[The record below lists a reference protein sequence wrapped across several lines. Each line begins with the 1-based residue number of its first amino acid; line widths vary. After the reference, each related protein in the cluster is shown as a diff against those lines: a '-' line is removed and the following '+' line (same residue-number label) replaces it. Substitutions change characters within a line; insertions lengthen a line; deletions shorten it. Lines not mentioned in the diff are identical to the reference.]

1 MQYKFPENFWW
12 GAATSGP
19 QSEGRFNKAH
29 RNIFDYWYDTDPDA
43 FFDKVG
49 PNVASNFY
57 NSFREDIDLMKQ
69 VGLNS
74 VRTSIQWSRLIKDFE
89 TGEVDADAV
98 RFYNEVIDEF
108 IAKGI
113 RPVMNLVHF
122 DIPVELLHQYGGW
135 ESKKVVDLFVIFA
148 RKCYELFGDRVKDW
162 ITFNEPMVIPEGG
175 YLYKFH
181 YPLKVD
187 GKAAVQIIYNIN
199 LASAKAVQAYHEYR
213 DKAGIKDGRIGI
225 VINLTP
231 AYPRSESPEDVA
243 AAHFA
248 EIFKNNAFLDP
259 AVKGEFPAELV
270 KILTDDGVI
279 WESEPEELEIIR
291 NNTVDYLGVNYYH
304 PARAKA
310 RETALD
316 ESLGW
321 LPEKHF
327 EDYEWPEA
335 RINPHRGWE
344 IYPKAIYDIAIN
356 VRDNYGNIPWY
367 ISENGMGVEGEA
379 KFRNADGVIDDDY
392 RIDFIKEHLEWLHKG
407 IEEGANCFGY
417 HLWTPI
423 DCWSWMNAY
432 KNRYGLIAV
441 DDLATQKKTIKKSGV
456 WFKSLSENNGF

>member
-1 MQYKFPENFWW
+1 
-12 GAATSGP
+12 
-19 QSEGRFNKAH
+19 
-29 RNIFDYWYDTDPDA
+29 
-43 FFDKVG
+43 
-49 PNVASNFY
+49 
-57 NSFREDIDLMKQ
+57 
-69 VGLNS
+69 
-74 VRTSIQWSRLIKDFE
+74 
-89 TGEVDADAV
+89 
-98 RFYNEVIDEF
+98 
-108 IAKGI
+108 
-113 RPVMNLVHF
+113 MNLVHF
-122 DIPVELLHQYGGW
+122 DLPVELLHQYGGW

-148 RKCYELFGDRVKDW
+148 KKCFQLFGDKVKEW

-187 GKAAVQIIYNIN
+187 GKAAVQIIYNLN
-199 LASAKAVQAYHEYR
+199 LASAKAVKAYHDYCAENS
-213 DKAGIKDGRIGI
+213 IKDGRIGI

-231 AYPRSESPEDVA
+231 AYPRSEKPEDVA

-248 EIFKNNAFLDP
+248 EIIKH
-259 AVKGEFPAELV
+259 
-270 KILTDDGVI
+270 
-279 WESEPEELEIIR
+279 
-291 NNTVDYLGVNYYH
+291 NTVDYLGVNYYH

-310 RETALD
+310 RETQLD
-316 ESLGW
+316 PSLGW

-344 IYPKAIYDIAIN
+344 IYPQAIYDIAIN
-356 VRDNYGNIPWY
+356 IRDNYGNIPWY

-379 KFRNADGVIDDDY
+379 KFRNADGIIDDDY
-392 RIDFIKEHLEWLHKG
+392 RIDFIKEHLQWLHKG

-441 DDLATQKKTIKKSGV
+441 DDLATQKKTIKKSGM
-456 WFKSLSENNGF
+456 WYKKLSENNGF